1 MSFRK
6 NSDASVFTSIQAWCK
21 EWALLKTPPRRDAG
35 LQFQQRL
42 VLAGSWVKTILNACS
57 PTCLRFAGTVPREP
71 GCQGLASLVLEKLR
85 KRLREFV

>member
-1 MSFRK
+1 MSLRK

-57 PTCLRFAGTVPREP
+57 PTCLRFAGGSQRTWLP
-71 GCQGLASLVLEKLR
+71 GVGKPGSGKIAEKAA
-85 KRLREFV
+85 